1 MNHTSSNKKE
11 HKALKKKCCL
21 LWAAAVP
28 LVLVFLVN
36 VLRQPSFPPVGIH
49 AIIPVLTL
57 RISLPSENCFTG
69 VSVFLIP
76 YHCVWYW
83 FIYSSLL
90 LRFTEC
96 VNVSAKGSVCV
107 CKITVVSKRVRAALL
122 HQWLVFQ
129 AYICEEINAEC
140 WWERYVASDSSPS
153 YSQIDAYT
161 IAHKHTQACM
171 HTQWVNTTL
180 IWRGYSCSDY
190 RVLNLLFQMYLL
202 LCTHT
207 HKHSNRCKTNA
218 NNSFLLSFL
227 PVCFRHMMHVWN
239 EGRDLSFTPDGYQA
253 NPKLVVIVLNSERK
267 WEKVTNEHSGF
278 TKEHRNEKKWKTL

>member
-57 RISLPSENCFTG
+57 RISLPSENCFPG

-161 IAHKHTQACM
+161 IAHKHTQAC
-171 HTQWVNTTL
+171 T
-180 IWRGYSCSDY
+180 
-190 RVLNLLFQMYLL
+190 
-202 LCTHT
+202 
-207 HKHSNRCKTNA
+207 
-218 NNSFLLSFL
+218 
-227 PVCFRHMMHVWN
+227 
-239 EGRDLSFTPDGYQA
+239 
-253 NPKLVVIVLNSERK
+253 
-267 WEKVTNEHSGF
+267 HSGWTQHWF
-278 TKEHRNEKKWKTL
+278 EEDTLAVITEFLTCYFKCICSCAHILTSTQTDAKQTQITASYSLFSPCVSDTWCMYGMKGETYPLLQMVTRPTPNWLSSSWTVKGSGRR